1 MRISKNFLYL
11 LLSVAAV
18 GQTQPQPQPA
28 ALPEAR
34 VSIFTVGTDPVTV
47 VQVRPGYVTS
57 IKLPEEVSSV
67 AIGDP
72 KTFDAEHSE
81 AEPRLVFLRPLSA
94 KPMETNVLI
103 TTKAGHEIP
112 LHVVSQGRSSGGQ
125 VDFLLDYQRPRTFL
139 VPDAVPQSAVGET
152 REIGTVLAPVD
163 RSGNDRNA
171 IGDAVKEI
179 STGVNPHWQGKELKV
194 AIGATVKTGQQM
206 TVAFSVLNN
215 SDSPIELLPPQVQI
229 SAASRQRHDA
239 KTKAEQMA
247 INQYQLTT
255 RELLPGKIAEGFVVF
270 NRPAFKES
278 DEQLLLQV
286 ARADQ
291 VDRPVLVPIVFTAQ
305 NEGRGL

>member
-1 MRISKNFLYL
+1 MKVCRNFLYL
-11 LLSVAAV
+11 LFSVVAV
-18 GQTQPQPQPA
+18 GQTQSQPGV
-28 ALPEAR
+28 LPEAR
-34 VSIFTVGTDPVTV
+34 VSAFTIGVDPVTV
-47 VQVRPGYVTS
+47 VRVRPGYVS
-57 IKLPEEVSSV
+57 SVRVPEEVSSV
-67 AIGDP
+67 VIGDP
-72 KTFDAEHSE
+72 KAFDAEHSE

-94 KPMETNVLI
+94 KPIETNVLI

-112 LHVVSQGRSSGGQ
+112 LHIISDGKTPGGQ
-125 VDFLLDYQRPRTFL
+125 VDFLLDYQRPRSFL
-139 VPDAVPQSAVGET
+139 VPEGVPNFSVGET
-152 REIGTVLAPVD
+152 KEIGTVITAD
-163 RSGNDRNA
+163 RRNENERAGINDA
-171 IGDAVKEI
+171 LKEI
-179 STGVNPHWQGKELKV
+179 SAAINPHWQGKELQV

-215 SDSPIELLPPQVQI
+215 SDKPIELLPPQVQM
-229 SAASRQRHDA
+229 SAVSHQRRDR

-247 INQYQLTT
+247 ISQYQLTT

-291 VDRPVLVPIVFTAQ
+291 VDRPVLIPITFTAQ